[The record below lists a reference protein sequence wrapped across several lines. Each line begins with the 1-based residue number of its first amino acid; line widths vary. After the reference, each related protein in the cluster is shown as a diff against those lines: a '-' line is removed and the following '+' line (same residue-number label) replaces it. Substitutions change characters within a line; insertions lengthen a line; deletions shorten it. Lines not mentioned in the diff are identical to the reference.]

1 MCVAAIGDVSFHTRI
16 AFRVRV
22 KPLQEIA
29 ATATAIAVGGRF
41 AYLNRGGRIFDLRWV
56 QLRKRAVRHEHS
68 DWRSFVDHPKANG
81 HSVVIAFKCIAGR
94 SLGHLIAPLQPVA
107 CNDDAA

>member
-1 MCVAAIGDVSFHTRI
+1 
-16 AFRVRV
+16 
-22 KPLQEIA
+22 
-29 ATATAIAVGGRF
+29 
-41 AYLNRGGRIFDLRWV
+41 
-56 QLRKRAVRHEHS
+56 LRKRAVRHEHS